1 MTATAPTAT
10 APTATTG
17 VSTAPGTRAPGQ
29 RLSTANA
36 GPRPSV
42 VGFGTATPA
51 NSYTQREM
59 LELFGIE
66 DPRIRSVF
74 LNSAIERRYLTLPPE
89 LADGTRKTETQG
101 ELLAKHRAQGIRTG
115 REALET
121 ALKRAGLALSDV
133 GYLCCVTTTG
143 LLTPGF
149 SAHLVKDAGLPVS
162 TGRLDVVGMG
172 CNSRPQR
179 HGRRRVLVGGQPRAG
194 GRHGLRGG
202 LLRRLRLRRHH
213 AHLGGEQPLRRRRG
227 GRRDGHRSGGNG
239 TRGAQ
244 RADDGGGGGGEAD
257 EAAPVGTVLKA
268 ASRIIP
274 EAVDAMRYDWDDD
287 QGKFSFFLDRDVPYV
302 VGANAEEVVDR
313 LLGGTGLERADI
325 DHWLVHS
332 GGKKVIDSV
341 KVNLGLSTYAL
352 RHTTGVLRD
361 YGNLSSGSFLFSYER
376 LMEEGRVRRGDYGVL
391 MTMGPGST
399 IETALV
405 QW

>member
-1 MTATAPTAT
+1 MTATAPTAP
-10 APTATTG
+10 ASAAVPTEPA
-17 VSTAPGTRAPGQ
+17 TRAPGQ

-101 ELLAKHRAQGIRTG
+101 ELLAKHKEQGVRTG

-149 SAHLVKDAGLPVS
+149 SAHLVKEAGLPVS

-172 CNSRPQR
+172 CNAGLNAMAAVASWSAANP
-179 HGRRRVLVGGQPRAG
+179 GQAAVMVCAEVCSAAYVFDGTMRTSVVNSLFGDGAAAVVMVTDPAGTARAAYG
-194 GRHGLRGG
+194 A
-202 LLRRLRLRRHH
+202 H
-213 AHLGGEQPLRRRRG
+213 AAK
-227 GRRDGHRSGGNG
+227 
-239 TRGAQ
+239 TA
-244 RADDGGGGGGEAD
+244 EAD